1 MKQNGRHQY
10 KICKFRNISFA
21 KEMFQIFLSLW
32 HKLFVQLLQ
41 WYWWSNCEFICNNSI
56 TIWECQ
62 KRYHFRDNEYETT
75 GINVSPRRHMTRVVF
90 ILHKCD
96 KMGFSS
102 LKRMSKT
109 KVSAMWGMK
118 FRGVTTMKRGVFW
131 WGRLQGKLDRILIL
145 WIRNDFIEIFG
156 VKYNLAL

>member
-21 KEMFQIFLSLW
+21 KEIFQIFMSLW
-32 HKLFVQLLQ
+32 HNLFVQLLQ

-75 GINVSPRRHMTRVVF
+75 GINVGPRFNMTCVEF

-96 KMGFSS
+96 KMGFIS
-102 LKRMSKT
+102 
-109 KVSAMWGMK
+109 
-118 FRGVTTMKRGVFW
+118 MKRS
-131 WGRLQGKLDRILIL
+131 RLQGKFDRILIL

>member
-1 MKQNGRHQY
+1 MTIYASPTTIWYHITASINEN
-10 KICKFRNISFA
+10 KIKDINIRFVNFVILALLKKSFRYLCHCDTFC
-21 KEMFQIFLSLW
+21 
-32 HKLFVQLLQ
+32 LFK
-41 WYWWSNCEFICNNSI
+41 YYSDWWSNCEFICNNSI

-75 GINVSPRRHMTRVVF
+75 GINVSPRRHMTCVEF

-96 KMGFSS
+96 KMGFIS
-102 LKRMSKT
+102 
-109 KVSAMWGMK
+109 
-118 FRGVTTMKRGVFW
+118 MKRS
-131 WGRLQGKLDRILIL
+131 RLQGKFDRILIL